1 LQDRRLA
8 VFAIAVDSIFLAIP
22 APTTFAD
29 TDVTRKNTGV
39 IVTRDQNQ
47 WSMPVFTS
55 ISSTNLGVR
64 LAIQTK
70 DIILIFRDRETIARL
85 LEKGYLEFG
94 VNLTV
99 SEGPAG
105 GIADLSTIDAEVLA
119 YRRTRGAYVGN
130 LPFTGG
136 DLAIEPNVT
145 VAYYTEPSQGPV
157 HGYYS
162 DEGEKL
168 VQDLLHHDQR
178 IGIRNIPT
186 GALKLKLTMDRLA
199 GSRSEQLE

>member
-119 YRRTRGAYVGN
+119 YRRTSG
-130 LPFTGG
+130 PM
-136 DLAIEPNVT
+136 LAICLSQEVILQSNRMLLWHTIQNQARDQCTDIIQMKVKSLSKTCFTTTNVS
-145 VAYYTEPSQGPV
+145 ESEIFRPV
-157 HGYYS
+157 
-162 DEGEKL
+162 
-168 VQDLLHHDQR
+168 
-178 IGIRNIPT
+178 P
-186 GALKLKLTMDRLA
+186 
-199 GSRSEQLE
+199 